1 MPREAALDW
10 DFAIEKHREA
20 LKGILAMLVAMA
32 GFSVLQAR
40 GGAAIAGGVTLPRHL
55 HRALLALLRPAE
67 AAARRLVIVAARG
80 LVVEPVPP
88 RPRKPAPPSIFLRR
102 GERGTGIVLPPGFAP
117 GFMKPA
123 RLNPTPS
130 RPGFRLFD
138 PLPRWKRRVRQTAVP
153 RISGPGFAAPFPIAR
168 RRPPSPHDPVGTAR
182 LVLRLNALGS
192 VLDDLP
198 RHARRFARWRAAGRA
213 AVAQEK
219 NGIRPARFRRT
230 WPLRPGRPPGHHSKR
245 SRRPTHAVHPL
256 LDDLQLLAFWA
267 LQDTS

>member
-1 MPREAALDW
+1 MALDW
-10 DFAIEKHREA
+10 NFAIEKHREA
-20 LKGILAMLVAMA
+20 LKRVLATLVAMA
-32 GFSVLQAR
+32 GFPVLHA
-40 GGAAIAGGVTLPRHL
+40 GEGAAVAGGTLPRHI
-55 HRALLALLRPAE
+55 HSALVALLRPAE

-80 LVVEPVPP
+80 LVVKPTPP

-102 GERGTGIVLPPGFAP
+102 GERGTGIVLPRGFVPPP

-123 RLNPTPS
+123 GFTPKPP
-130 RPGFRLFD
+130 RPGFRLLD

-153 RISGPGFAAPFPIAR
+153 RISVPGFTTPFALAPR
-168 RRPPSPHDPVGTAR
+168 REPSPHDPIDAAR
-182 LVLRLNALGS
+182 LALRLKALGS

-219 NGIRPARFRRT
+219 SGARPARFRRT

-245 SRRPTHAVHPL
+245 SRRPAHAVHPL

-267 LQDTS
+267 LNDTS